1 MNSLKSFFSI
11 FFLII
16 TLLNIAFLTKS
27 FASNHPKELI
37 IASKYTIKNVNYN
50 NFTFSKIHKKLTIV
64 IFWASWCSNC
74 PDKLLFLENLYQ
86 KYQSRDLEIIAININ
101 NGKNIKN
108 FIKFSNEISFFNILI
123 KNITRLEL
131 PAPTSLPDIYLI
143 DKNFNTKRIS
153 EIELKSLN
161 IDSMLD
167 ENNQA
172 SQSVSLN

>member
-1 MNSLKSFFSI
+1 MNSPKSFFSI

-16 TLLNIAFLTKS
+16 TLLNIVFSPES

-37 IASKYTIKNVNYN
+37 IASKYTIKNIDYN
-50 NFTFSKIHKKLTIV
+50 NFTLSKIHKKLTIV
-64 IFWASWCSNC
+64 IFWASWCGNC

-86 KYQSRDLEIIAININ
+86 KYQSRDLEIIAINIDS
-101 NGKNIKN
+101 GKNIKH
-108 FIKFSNEISFFNILI
+108 FIKFSNEINFFNILI

-143 DKNFNTKRIS
+143 DKNFNIKRIS

-161 IDSMLD
+161 IVALLA
-167 ENNQA
+167 ENSSA
-172 SQSVSLN
+172 L

>member
-16 TLLNIAFLTKS
+16 TLLNIVFSPES

-37 IASKYTIKNVNYN
+37 IASKYTIKNIDYN
-50 NFTFSKIHKKLTIV
+50 NFTLSKIHKKLTIV

-86 KYQSRDLEIIAININ
+86 KYQPRGLEIIAINID

-108 FIKFSNEISFFNILI
+108 FIKFSSEINFFNILI

-161 IDSMLD
+161 IASMLAD
-167 ENNQA
+167 NNL
-172 SQSVSLN
+172 SPQSVN

>member
-1 MNSLKSFFSI
+1 MNSPKSFFSI

-16 TLLNIAFLTKS
+16 TLLNIVFSPES

-37 IASKYTIKNVNYN
+37 IASKYTIKNIDYN
-50 NFTFSKIHKKLTIV
+50 NFTLSKIHKKLTIV
-64 IFWASWCSNC
+64 IFWASWCGNC

-86 KYQSRDLEIIAININ
+86 KYQSRDLEIIAINIDS
-101 NGKNIKN
+101 GKNIKN
-108 FIKFSNEISFFNILI
+108 FIKFSNEINFFNILI

-143 DKNFNTKRIS
+143 DKNFNIKRIS

-161 IDSMLD
+161 IVALLA
-167 ENNQA
+167 ENSSA
-172 SQSVSLN
+172 L

>member
-1 MNSLKSFFSI
+1 MNSPKSFFSI
-11 FFLII
+11 VFPII
-16 TLLNIAFLTKS
+16 TLLNIVFSPES
-27 FASNHPKELI
+27 FASNHSKELI
-37 IASKYTIKNVNYN
+37 IASEYTTKNINYN

-64 IFWASWCSNC
+64 IFWASWCGNC

-86 KYQSRDLEIIAININ
+86 KYQSRGLEIIAINID

-108 FIKFSNEISFFNILI
+108 FIKFSSEINFFNILI

-143 DKNFNTKRIS
+143 DKNFNIKRIS

-161 IDSMLD
+161 IVALLA
-167 ENNQA
+167 ENSSALQP
-172 SQSVSLN
+172 LN

>member
-1 MNSLKSFFSI
+1 MNSPKSFFSI
-11 FFLII
+11 VFPII
-16 TLLNIAFLTKS
+16 ALLNVVFSPES
-27 FASNHPKELI
+27 FASNHSKELL
-37 IASKYTIKNVNYN
+37 IASEYTTKNINYN

-86 KYQSRDLEIIAININ
+86 KYQSRGLEIIAINID

-108 FIKFSNEISFFNILI
+108 FIKFSSEINFFNILI

-143 DKNFNTKRIS
+143 DKNFNIKRIS

-161 IDSMLD
+161 IVALLA
-167 ENNQA
+167 ENSSALQP
-172 SQSVSLN
+172 LN

>member
-1 MNSLKSFFSI
+1 MNSPKSFFSI
-11 FFLII
+11 VFPII
-16 TLLNIAFLTKS
+16 ALLNIVFSPES
-27 FASNHPKELI
+27 FASNHSKELI
-37 IASKYTIKNVNYN
+37 IASEYTTKNVNYN

-74 PDKLLFLENLYQ
+74 PAKLLFLENLYQ
-86 KYQSRDLEIIAININ
+86 KYQSRDLEIIAINID

-108 FIKFSNEISFFNILI
+108 FIKFSSEINFFNILI

-143 DKNFNTKRIS
+143 DKNFNIKRIS

-161 IDSMLD
+161 IVALLA
-167 ENNQA
+167 ENSSA
-172 SQSVSLN
+172 L